1 MTPPTA
7 KPRLLI
13 IELWGLG
20 DLVIATPF
28 LRAAVQKYEVTVLAK
43 PYAKDLQSR
52 LWPEATVIPFIAPW
66 TAFRGKYRL
75 LAWPWREMF
84 RLGLE
89 IRAMHFDVGLS
100 ARWDPRDHFL
110 LAFAGAKQRLGFPRL
125 GSRIFVNRSL
135 ARPEPEAHRYE
146 NWRTLGRV
154 IGLDLPPREKI
165 PVLQRPSDS
174 SREILLHTG
183 AGQPIRVWPLENYRK
198 LAARLRQKK
207 LRVQVAC
214 DPEQR
219 DWWLRNGET
228 GVATP
233 RTVSELLALVDRAA
247 ALIGND
253 SGPGH
258 LAAFSGV
265 PTFTIFGA
273 QVPEW
278 FAPLHPAA
286 QWTEGKAC
294 PYKPCSDYC
303 RFAEP
308 ICITRWTEQEIWARV
323 EPFVQKISVGA

>member
-1 MTPPTA
+1 MTPPSA

-28 LRAAVQKYEVTVLAK
+28 LRAAAQKYEVTVLAK

-52 LWPEATVIPFIAPW
+52 LWPEAKVFPFVAPW
-66 TAFRGKYRL
+66 TAFRHKYRL
-75 LAWPWREMF
+75 LSWPWRQMF
-84 RLGLE
+84 RLGRE
-89 IRAMHFDVGLS
+89 IRSLRFDVGLS

-110 LAFAGAKQRLGFPRL
+110 LAFAGVKQRLGFPRL
-125 GSRIFVNRSL
+125 GSRIFLSHPL

-146 NWRTLGRV
+146 NWRALGQA

-165 PVLQRPSDS
+165 PIGQRAGDS
-174 SREILLHTG
+174 SREILVHTG

-198 LAARLRQKK
+198 LVARLRENRY
-207 LRVQVAC
+207 RVQVAC
-214 DPEQR
+214 DPDQR
-219 DWWLRNGET
+219 DWWLQSGEA

-233 RTVSELLALVDRAA
+233 RTVSELLALVDRVAA
-247 ALIGND
+247 FIGND

-258 LAAFSGV
+258 LTAFSGV

-273 QVPEW
+273 QIPEW
-278 FAPLHPAA
+278 FAPLHPDA
-286 QWTEGKAC
+286 QWAEGKAC

-308 ICITRWTEQEIWARV
+308 ICLTGWTEPEIWVRI
-323 EPFVQKISVGA
+323 EPFVRKLKAG